1 VSDRIESGNNTRA
14 GVVDAALK
22 PADAI
27 ASQGPVTSGRVVRPT
42 FEQVRAE
49 GAARQAQLREV
60 LDRIEARLKRQIAAA
75 EARLEAW
82 KASQGAVSSDRGADA
97 ASRRVPAHRVT
108 RFGTA
113 CGAD

>member
-1 VSDRIESGNNTRA
+1 MSNPIASGNHTRA
-14 GVVDAALK
+14 GVVDAASK

-27 ASQGPVTSGRVVRPT
+27 ASQESVTSGCAVRPA

-49 GAARQAQLREV
+49 SAARQAQMREV
-60 LDRIEARLKRQIAAA
+60 LDRIEASLNRQIAAA

-82 KASQGAVSSDRGADA
+82 KASQAAAPSDRDADA
-97 ASRRVPAHRVT
+97 ESLRGPAHRST
-108 RFGTA
+108 SFGIA